1 MLDTIERWIRR
12 MPMSEWLVFETL
24 YNVPVEWIP
33 AYNVNW
39 SKVHP
44 YIDRYDVE

>member
-1 MLDTIERWIRR
+1 
-12 MPMSEWLVFETL
+12 MSEWLVFETL

-39 SKVHP
+39 VKHHP
-44 YIDRYDVE
+44 YVRAEYVE